1 MKDEH
6 PRNQKI
12 KTGFAILVVSDS
24 RTIETDKS
32 GKLAQEL
39 IVAEGHTVVAYDI
52 VKNHEEEITQAIAK
66 YLNDSSVRV
75 ILTSGGTGVGKKDL
89 TVSVLVPM
97 FDKMLVGFGEYFRRL
112 SEEEIGLPAIYSRSA
127 SGLIKNTV
135 VYCLPGSKN
144 AMKTALEKVIL
155 PSIGHLIWE
164 VDR

>member
-6 PRNQKI
+6 RRDQEI
-12 KTGFAILVVSDS
+12 KTGFAVLVVSDS
-24 RTIETDKS
+24 RTLDTDRS

-39 IVAEGHTVVAYDI
+39 IVSKGHTICAYDI
-52 VKNHEEEITQAIAK
+52 VKNHEREITQAIEN
-66 YLNDSSVRV
+66 YLKDSSIRV
-75 ILTSGGTGVGKKDL
+75 IITSGGTGVGKKDL
-89 TVSVLVPM
+89 TVSVLEPK
-97 FDKMLVGFGEYFRRL
+97 FDKTLVGFGEHFRRL
-112 SEEEIGLPAIYSRSA
+112 SEDEIGLPAIYSRSA
-127 SGLIKNTV
+127 AGLINKTV